1 MASILSIDCSP
12 HIINI
17 EIPLTKDKRSAL
29 LQEKLNDLNYIRNIV
44 SSNFLNI
51 FSVKF
56 STMNDDT
63 YATTE
68 PTAADPPGYR

>member
-1 MASILSIDCSP
+1 M
-12 HIINI
+12 INN

-29 LQEKLNDLNYIRNIV
+29 PHEKLSDLNCYIRNIV

-63 YATTE
+63 YATTAE

>member
-1 MASILSIDCSP
+1 MTFP
-12 HIINI
+12 KHTINN
-17 EIPLTKDKRSAL
+17 EIPLTNDKRSAL
-29 LQEKLNDLNYIRNIV
+29 PHEKLSDFNYIWNIV
-44 SSNFLNI
+44 SSNLLNI

-63 YATTE
+63 YATTAE